1 MTQVTHLFFDFE
13 NVKPSAKDIELVRG
27 AHIRLWVLRGPH
39 QNKFDADLA
48 QAWQPLGD
56 QVRFV
61 QSTKSGKNALDF
73 HIAFC
78 LGDARQMDLGHARE
92 GCYIIVSKDKG
103 FDALFGYVRGL
114 GSLIGRATSIPE
126 ALKLAMSMSPLSS
139 AKLPAQVKQR
149 KPAPAKTRSLPKPTL
164 ASRDADRVLALLRDK
179 PRTRPTTRK
188 KLEHYVT
195 SILGNKVDPTLVA
208 TLIEELAN
216 QHVLI
221 FEGTKVRYEF
231 PKVGR

>member
-1 MTQVTHLFFDFE
+1 MTQVTHLFLDFE
-13 NVKPSAKDIELVRG
+13 NVKPPAKDIELVRG
-27 AHIRLWVLRGPH
+27 AHFRLWVLRGPQ

-61 QSTKSGKNALDF
+61 QSAKSGKNALDF

-78 LGDARQMDLGHARE
+78 LGDARQLDLGHAQKE

-114 GSLIGRATSIPE
+114 GSLIGRAPSIPE
-126 ALKLAMSMSPLSS
+126 ALKLAVSMAPQTS
-139 AKLPAQVKQR
+139 AKLPVLAKEK
-149 KPAPAKTRSLPKPTL
+149 KPAPSKTKSSPKPAL
-164 ASRDADRVLALLRDK
+164 ANRDADRVFALLRDN

-188 KLEHYVT
+188 KLEHYVA
-195 SILGNKVDPTLVA
+195 SILGNKVEPTVVSK
-208 TLIEELAN
+208 LIEDLTN
-216 QHVLI
+216 QGVLV
-221 FEGTKVRYEF
+221 FEGTKVRW
-231 PKVGR
+231 